1 MSTLVWQ
8 AEPLKTPAG
17 QAVRFTCRSPDGDQ
31 GYPGTLDVAV
41 VYTLTPNN
49 ELRIEYR
56 ATTDRPTPVSLT
68 HHSSFNL
75 AGAGRKDVLDHVL
88 RLEAAGRPADGER
101 GMPTDV
107 IEPVTGTPFDF
118 RVAKPIAR
126 DMKPGTP
133 VAEGF
138 DVAFV
143 VDRRGPG
150 LVPVARLAEP
160 TSGRVMEVLSTEPAV
175 VLYTGNYLDGTLLGK
190 GGTPYGKH
198 AGLCLE
204 TGHLPNSV
212 NRPEFPSI
220 ILRPGETFAQTC
232 VYRFSTEPRAAIP

>member
-8 AEPLKTPAG
+8 AEPLKTQAG

-101 GMPTDV
+101 GMPTGV

-133 VAEGF
+133 VA
-138 DVAFV
+138 VAFV
-143 VDRRGPG
+143 VDRRGQFVYPSLERRRDRHG
-150 LVPVARLAEP
+150 SARARPSRWAGHERATLVAAR
-160 TSGRVMEVLSTEPAV
+160 AV
-175 VLYTGNYLDGTLLGK
+175 RQD
-190 GGTPYGKH
+190 
-198 AGLCLE
+198 A
-204 TGHLPNSV
+204 
-212 NRPEFPSI
+212 
-220 ILRPGETFAQTC
+220 
-232 VYRFSTEPRAAIP
+232 